1 MVANNSV
8 TLFIDIAQLV
18 LAVAAAAF
26 FFWGLL
32 AMVKGLKRKDEQAY
46 AAAQKKKSIIVLIC
60 GCLLY
65 MLYTFF
71 ADLESMLLADYNLIA
86 VALRAFWRTVLNTGF
101 IPLLPV
107 VLQRTRKK

>member
-8 TLFIDIAQLV
+8 TLFIDVAQLV
-18 LAVAAAAF
+18 LAVAAGAF
-26 FFWGLL
+26 FFWGLMT
-32 AMVKGLKRKDEQAY
+32 MVSGLKNKDDPVCAK
-46 AAAQKKKSIIVLIC
+46 QKKNKSIIILIC

-65 MLYTFF
+65 MGYTFF
-71 ADLESMLLADYNLIA
+71 SDLESMLLADYNLIA

-107 VLQRTRKK
+107 VLQRTRRK

>member
-8 TLFIDIAQLV
+8 TLFIDVIQLV
-18 LAVAAAAF
+18 LAFAAAAF
-26 FFWGLL
+26 FFWGLM
-32 AMVKGLKRKDEQAY
+32 AMVRGMKGKENVEY
-46 AAAQKKKSIIVLIC
+46 AAHQKKKSIIVLIS

-65 MLYTFF
+65 MGYTFF
-71 ADLESMLLADYNLIA
+71 ADLESMLIADYNLIA
-86 VALRAFWRTVLNTGF
+86 VALRAFWRTILNTGF

>member
-26 FFWGLL
+26 FFWGLMT
-32 AMVKGLKRKDEQAY
+32 MVSGLKRKDDAAY
-46 AAAQKKKSIIVLIC
+46 AAGRKKKSIIILIC

-65 MLYTFF
+65 MVYVFF
-71 ADLESMLLADYNLIA
+71 ADLESMLLADYNLLA
-86 VALRAFWRTVLNTGF
+86 VALHAFWRAVLNTGF

-107 VLQRTRKK
+107 VLQRTKKK